1 MDYRRMGDTLVV
13 RLDPGEEI
21 VASLAELAA
30 REQVQLAE
38 VGGLG
43 AVSEFTAGVF
53 HLAEKQFEGRTYR
66 GEYEIVSLA
75 GTVTEMDGKPYLH
88 LHMSA
93 ADGEGRVTG
102 GHLSRAVVS
111 ATAELVVRCI
121 PGRVGRK
128 YSDAIGLNLLEF

>member
-1 MDYRRMGDTLVV
+1 
-13 RLDPGEEI
+13 
-21 VASLAELAA
+21 
-30 REQVQLAE
+30 
-38 VGGLG
+38 
-43 AVSEFTAGVF
+43 
-53 HLAEKQFEGRTYR
+53 
-66 GEYEIVSLA
+66 
-75 GTVTEMDGKPYLH
+75 MDGKPYLH

-93 ADGEGRVTG
+93 ADVEGRVTG